1 MKIIQLVPELN
12 QGGVERG
19 VVDINRYLVKDGIES
34 FVISKGGKL
43 GDILV
48 KDGGKLIEFDVCSKN
63 IFTIIPRV
71 FKLRKILKD
80 ISPDIVHVRSRVPAW
95 LIYFAKRGFDFKVVS
110 TVHGI
115 NSPNLYSSVMVKA
128 DKIIC
133 GSNYTIEHILK
144 NFNPQKEKIELIHRG
159 IDIDYFN
166 AKNLNYSFIKSFK
179 KQYGI
184 DNDSLVI
191 SSVGRITPWKSY
203 ETLIKATSLLNIK
216 NLKVLIVGGIQ
227 DGKDSYFLKLKNLVK
242 NLNIMDIV
250 CFTGNVSEIKEIYA
264 LSDVVVSASKKPES
278 FGRNI
283 AEAIALNTPVVASNH
298 GGAKDIIIEGVN
310 GYFFEPLD
318 YKELSEKL
326 IMAKELKFD
335 GFSYI
340 KSKFSLEKMYNET
353 LRIYNEVINE

>member
-1 MKIIQLVPELN
+1 MRIIQLVPELN

-19 VVDINRYLVKDGIES
+19 VIDINKYLVKDGIES

-71 FKLRKILKD
+71 IKLRKILKD
-80 ISPDIVHVRSRVPAW
+80 INPDIVHVRSRVPAW
-95 LIYFAKRGFDFKVVS
+95 LIYFAKKDFDFKIVS

-115 NSPNLYSSVMVKA
+115 NSPNFYSSIMVKA
-128 DKIIC
+128 DAIITP
-133 GSNYTIEHILK
+133 SNTVKEHIIK
-144 NFNPQKEKIELIHRG
+144 YFNAVPSKITTIFRG
-159 IDIDYFN
+159 IDLIKFDSN
-166 AKNLNYSFIKSFK
+166 NLKNKEELRIAYNLK
-179 KQYGI
+179 K
-184 DNDSLVI
+184 DDFVVSC
-191 SSVGRITPWKSY
+191 VGRITNLKNIETIIKALNLNKNFILLVVGGVHQKRKGYY
-203 ETLIKATSLLNIK
+203 EYLIKLVREF
-216 NLKVLIVGGIQ
+216 NLEEKVRFVGSI
-227 DGKDSYFLKLKNLVK
+227 
-242 NLNIMDIV
+242 
-250 CFTGNVSEIKEIYA
+250 SEISEIYK